1 MAEETKSLWQLPLK
15 VPAVEIVDLLSD
27 DSGEMVHQPLLN
39 EPAENRDASG
49 TDSESS
55 EDSQWSL
62 YEDALLGEEEDGEVY
77 GSELSTSYMPHA
89 RLMVQ

>member
-1 MAEETKSLWQLPLK
+1 MAEETKSLWQPPLK
-15 VPAVEIVDLLSD
+15 APAIEIVDLLSD
-27 DSGEMVHQPLLN
+27 DSGEVLHQPLLK
-39 EPAENRDASG
+39 EPAEIRDASS

-77 GSELSTSYMPHA
+77 GSESIDFPYVIHA
-89 RLMVQ
+89 